1 MRLLKLIFIF
11 LVIILGALSAYA
23 VLFDK
28 TYLFK
33 AAYYNFSAIDDYTI
47 FENNTVAKAKEVKTW
62 PLASEY
68 NKQAYPDSLNNLLED
83 LRTVGVLM
91 IKNDSILFEKY
102 WDGYSDSSL
111 SGSFSVAKSIT
122 SILIGAAI
130 KEGKIQSIEQ
140 AVGDFIP
147 ALAVGDKAAVKIKDL
162 LTMSSGTDWNES
174 YWNPLAVTA
183 EAYYGSD
190 LNKTATALK
199 MINQPG
205 VLHKYKSGDT
215 QLLGLILEKVTGKK
229 LSEYA
234 AEKLW
239 QPLGANHD
247 ALWSTDGSNG
257 NTKAF
262 CCFNTNARD
271 FARIGKFMLDSGKIN
286 GVPVIDS
293 TYWKQSITACN
304 IKDEK
309 GIACNYYGFQWWLDP
324 QHSEIFYARGILG
337 QYIIVIP
344 SKKIVIVRLAHKA
357 SKERVQ
363 TVPREVRA
371 LINWGLN
378 S

>member
-1 MRLLKLIFIF
+1 
-11 LVIILGALSAYA
+11 GAFSAYA
-23 VLFDK
+23 VLFDQ

-33 AAYYNFSAIDDYTI
+33 AAYYNLSAIDDYTI
-47 FENNTVAKAKEVKTW
+47 FENNKVAKAKEDKPW
-62 PLASEY
+62 PLATAY
-68 NKQAYPDSLNNLLED
+68 NKNAYPDSLNNLLED
-83 LRTVGVLM
+83 LSTVGVLM

-130 KEGKIQSIEQ
+130 KEGKIKSVEQ
-140 AVGDFIP
+140 RVGDFIP
-147 ALAVGDKAAVKIKDL
+147 AFAVGDKAEVKIKDL
-162 LTMSSGTDWNES
+162 LTMSSGTNWNES

-183 EAYYGSD
+183 EAYYGAD
-190 LNKTATALK
+190 LMKTATDVK
-199 MINQPG
+199 MVDQPG
-205 VLHKYKSGDT
+205 SLHKYKSGDT

-239 QPLGANHD
+239 QPLGASND
-247 ALWSTDGSNG
+247 ALWSTDGPNG

-262 CCFNTNARD
+262 CCFNTNTRD

-286 GVPVIDS
+286 GVSVIDS
-293 TYWKQSITACN
+293 AYWKQSITACN
-304 IKDEK
+304 IKDAK
-309 GIACNYYGFQWWLDP
+309 GLECNYYGYQWWLDP
-324 QHSEIFYARGILG
+324 QHPEIFYARGILG
-337 QYIIVIP
+337 QYIIAIP
-344 SKKIVIVRLAHKA
+344 SKKIIIVRLAHKA

>member
-1 MRLLKLIFIF
+1 MRILKFVFIT
-11 LVIILGALSAYA
+11 LIILLGAFSGYA
-23 VLFDK
+23 VLSGK

-33 AAYYNFSAIDDYTI
+33 AAYHNFSAIDDYTI
-47 FENNTVAKAKEVKTW
+47 FENNKVAKAKVVKPW
-62 PLASEY
+62 PLADQY
-68 NKQAYPDSLNNLLED
+68 NQQAYPDSLNHLLEA

-122 SILIGAAI
+122 SILIGVAI
-130 KEGKIQSIEQ
+130 KEGKIKSVDQP
-140 AVGDFIP
+140 VGDFLP
-147 ALAVGDKAAVKIKDL
+147 AFAIGDKAAVKIKDL

-174 YWNPLAVTA
+174 YWKPLSVTA

-190 LNKTATALK
+190 LVKPATEVK
-199 MINQPG
+199 MDTQPG
-205 VLHKYKSGDT
+205 SFHKYKSGDT

-239 QPLGANHD
+239 QPLGASHD
-247 ALWSTDGSNG
+247 ALWSTDDTNG

-293 TYWKQSITACN
+293 AYWKQSITACN

-309 GIACNYYGFQWWLDP
+309 GLDCIYYGYQWWIDP
-324 QHSEIFYARGILG
+324 QHPEIFYARGILG

-357 SKERVQ
+357 SKERVL
-363 TVPREVRA
+363 TVPKEVRA